1 MEYSRLFLVVLSCL
15 CFDPMAMADLETVRA
30 QFQHRNVPGPAT
42 SRAFDTVWICGY
54 QPRTRLG
61 DQDRESSHAPLPNNI
76 ANGSNGMHR
85 SGWKKTVELRAN
97 NTNPQRW
104 LQGVII
110 SYQGPSIRIQ
120 RAAGWKKRRERRVTA
135 VTQHPTWPS
144 ANTIIFTPLPF

>member
-85 SGWKKTVELRAN
+85 SGWKKTVELRAIILILKDGFRASSYHIKVRRSGSSA
-97 NTNPQRW
+97 PRGGKKEEKEESPPSHSIPLD
-104 LQGVII
+104 LQLI
-110 SYQGPSIRIQ
+110 P
-120 RAAGWKKRRERRVTA
+120 
-135 VTQHPTWPS
+135 
-144 ANTIIFTPLPF
+144 